1 MDDAGVD
8 VARVV
13 ARVRD
18 VRPLV
23 HCITAAV
30 SMNTVADA
38 LLAAGAA
45 PMMTETAREAPVI
58 VRRAEALL
66 INLGTL
72 STDGAAGIPPTVAA
86 AREAGIAWVLDPAA
100 VGLPPVRTS
109 LAGSLLKQG
118 PAVVRGNAS
127 EILVLAGL
135 GSGGRGPDSS
145 DSPEMAAE
153 AARRIAQVTGGVIAV
168 SGPVDLITD
177 GGRAVRCANGTP
189 LLTRV
194 TGTGCA
200 LGALVAACCAVT
212 DRWSAAVAATAWLG
226 VAAEVAAGRAR
237 GPGSFRVE
245 LLDALAS
252 VGDGHFADLRVL

>member
-1 MDDAGVD
+1 MD

-13 ARVRD
+13 ARVRE

-45 PMMTETAREAPVI
+45 PMMTETAQEAPVI

-72 STDGAAGIPPTVAA
+72 SADGAAGIPPTVAA
-86 AREAGIAWVLDPAA
+86 ARQAGIAWVLDPAA
-100 VGLPPVRTS
+100 VGLPPVRTA
-109 LAGSLLKQG
+109 LAGALLEQG

-127 EILVLAGL
+127 EVLVLAGL

-145 DSPEMAAE
+145 DCPELAAE
-153 AARRIAQVTGGVIAV
+153 AARRVARLTGGVVAV
-168 SGPVDLITD
+168 SGAVDLITD
-177 GGRAVRCANGTP
+177 CARTVRCANGTP

-212 DRWSAAVAATAWLG
+212 DWWSAAVAATTWLG
-226 VAAEVAAGRAR
+226 VAGEVAAGRAR

-252 VGDGHFADLRVL
+252 VGGAHFAGSGIL